1 MSIVLFT
8 LVTAAGDSLGSDGP
22 NLWGALGCAVA
33 YAGAVFAGVEGIC
46 DYVLQRDKHEDIR
59 EQRALRLKMGAK
71 VSAAVMT
78 VVTAA
83 IVLIIDSNWFAF
95 IGLSLAFIGIMLWV
109 FYVSR
114 ENAKPPT
121 RAND

>member
-8 LVTAAGDSLGSDGP
+8 IVTAAGDSLGADGP

-33 YAGAVFAGVEGIC
+33 YAGAVFAGVEGIG
-46 DYVLQRDKHEDIR
+46 DYVLQRDKHADIR
-59 EQRALRLKMGAK
+59 EQRALKLKMGAK
-71 VSAAVMT
+71 VSAAIMT

-95 IGLSLAFIGIMLWV
+95 IGLTLAFIGIMLWV

-121 RAND
+121 HATE